1 MKDKL
6 AAAENGMEDIVAEVS
21 NPRFQKM
28 GLTFDDVLLVPAKSD
43 VLPNE
48 VHVTTYFTKNI
59 ALSLPICSAA
69 MDTVTEAELA
79 IALAREGGIGVI
91 HRNFT
96 VEEQASEVD
105 RVKRSESGM
114 IVKPIHLP
122 PDRLIS
128 EALELMAQ
136 FHISGIPVTQD
147 GKLVGI
153 LTNRD
158 LKYEENLSQKIGDV
172 MTKDNLVTA
181 HPGITLD
188 EAKKIL
194 HQNRIEKLPVVDE
207 NFMLKGLITIK
218 DIDKI
223 ILYPN
228 ACKDERGRLR
238 VAAALGPGADME
250 ERAAALIEANVDVL
264 VIDTSHGHSIAVIKA
279 AEKLKAKHSD
289 IDLVAGN
296 VVTAEATQDLITAGV
311 DAVKVGVGPSAIC
324 TTRVVAGVGVP
335 QITAICECVK
345 VADKHG
351 VPVIAD
357 GGVRYSGDIAKA
369 IAAGASSVMIGS
381 LFAGT
386 EERPGDIIIYQGRSY
401 KAHRGM
407 GSLGAM
413 KKRGGRERY
422 FQFSEAAVEKMVPEG
437 IEGRVPY
444 KGTLGNYVYQ
454 LVGGLRHGMGYCGAR
469 NIQEL
474 REKTTFI
481 RTTSAGIRESHPHD
495 ITITEEAPN
504 YMTEL

>member
-1 MKDKL
+1 M
-6 AAAENGMEDIVAEVS
+6 AENSGGAFSDMVT
-21 NPRFQKM
+21 NPKFQKQ
-28 GLTFDDVLLVPAKSD
+28 GLTFDDVLLIPAKSD
-43 VLPNE
+43 VLPHE
-48 VHVTTYFTKNI
+48 VEITTRLTRNI
-59 ALSLPICSAA
+59 PLSLPICSAA
-69 MDTVTEAELA
+69 MDTVTEAGLA

-128 EALELMAQ
+128 EALELMAR

-158 LKYEENLSQKIGDV
+158 LKYEEDLSQKIGDV
-172 MTKDNLVTA
+172 MTKDNLITTQE
-181 HPGITLD
+181 GITLD

-207 NFMLKGLITIK
+207 NLMLKGLITIK

-223 ILYPN
+223 RMYPN
-228 ACKDERGRLR
+228 ACKDETGRLR
-238 VAAALGPGADME
+238 VAAALGPGADIE
-250 ERAAALIEANVDVL
+250 ERAAALIDAHVDVL
-264 VIDTSHGHSIAVIKA
+264 VVDTAHGHSTAVLKSV
-279 AEKLKAKHSD
+279 EKLKAKYND
-289 IDLVAGN
+289 MDLVAGN
-296 VVTAEATQDLITAGV
+296 VVTAEATEDLIKAGA
-311 DAVKVGVGPSAIC
+311 DAVKVGVGPSSIC

-335 QITAICECVK
+335 QITAIFECVE
-345 VADKHG
+345 AAEKHD

-357 GGVRYSGDIAKA
+357 GGIRYSGDIAKA

-386 EERPGDIIIYQGRSY
+386 EESPGQAIIYQGRSY
-401 KAHRGM
+401 KLHRGM

-413 KKRGGRERY
+413 RKRGGRERY
-422 FQFSEAAVEKMVPEG
+422 FQFSEEAVEKMVPEG
-437 IEGRVPY
+437 IEGRVPF
-444 KGTLGNYVYQ
+444 KGTLSSYIYQ
-454 LVGGLRHGMGYCGAR
+454 LVGGLRHGMGYCGTR
-469 NIQEL
+469 NIEEL
-474 REKTTFI
+474 RTKAQFI
-481 RTTSAGIRESHPHD
+481 RATGAGIKESHPHD

-504 YMTEL
+504 YMTQM

>member
-1 MKDKL
+1 MREEAEKL
-6 AAAENGMEDIVAEVS
+6 VDEK
-21 NPRFQKM
+21 FQKL
-28 GLTFDDVLLVPAKSD
+28 GLTYDDVLLIPAKSD
-43 VLPNE
+43 VLPHQIDVKTN
-48 VHVTTYFTKNI
+48 FTKNVR
-59 ALSLPICSAA
+59 LNLPVCSAA

-79 IALAREGGIGVI
+79 IAIAREGGIGVI
-91 HRNFT
+91 HRNFN

-122 PDRLIS
+122 PDRPVRD
-128 EALELMAQ
+128 ALELMAR
-136 FHISGIPVTQD
+136 FHISGIPVTKD

-158 LKYEENLSQKIGDV
+158 LKYHEDMSQMIGEV
-172 MTKDNLVTA
+172 MTKDNLITASEGVT
-181 HPGITLD
+181 LE

-207 NFMLKGLITIK
+207 NFILKGLITIK

-223 ILYPN
+223 VQYPN
-228 ACKDERGRLR
+228 ACKDEKGRLR
-238 VAAALGPGADME
+238 VAAALGPGADID
-250 ERAAALIEANVDVL
+250 ERAAALVEANVDVL
-264 VIDTSHGHSIAVIKA
+264 VIDTAHGHSTSVIKA
-279 AEKLKAKHSD
+279 TAKLKAKYSH

-296 VVTAEATQDLITAGV
+296 VVTAEATRELIEAGA

-335 QITAICECVK
+335 QITAIYECVK
-345 VADKHG
+345 EADKYG
-351 VPVIAD
+351 IPIIAD
-357 GGVRYSGDIAKA
+357 GGVRYSGDIVKA

-386 EERPGDIIIYQGRSY
+386 EESPGETIIYQGRSY
-401 KAHRGM
+401 KAYRGM

-422 FQFSEAAVEKMVPEG
+422 FQFSETAVEKMVPEG
-437 IEGRVPY
+437 IEGRVPF
-444 KGTLGNYVYQ
+444 KGTLGSYLFQ
-454 LVGGLRHGMGYCGAR
+454 LIGGLRHGMGYCGAG
-469 NIQEL
+469 NIEEL
-474 REKTTFI
+474 KKNAKFI
-481 RTTSAGIRESHPHD
+481 RTTHAGLRESHPHD

-504 YMTEL
+504 YRTEA